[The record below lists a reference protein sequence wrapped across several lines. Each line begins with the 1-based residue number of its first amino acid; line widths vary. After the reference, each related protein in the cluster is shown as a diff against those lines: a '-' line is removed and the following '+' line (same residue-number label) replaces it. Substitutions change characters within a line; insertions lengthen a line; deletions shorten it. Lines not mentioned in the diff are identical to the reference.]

1 MISAAFAGWRGADPT
16 CGPSSGRRSAS
27 GDLRY
32 RYFLRPVAAGRAA
45 DLAAKKARKIGGV
58 FKPQLPGNLID
69 RAIGKQQQALRLA
82 QLTVEYQPLRRTVG
96 EAATDV
102 GQPRFGQMQL
112 PGVIRYRPVLM
123 VVAVDHLV
131 KALE

>member
-69 RAIGKQQQALRLA
+69 RAIGEQQQALRLA
-82 QLTVEYQPLRRTVG
+82 QLTVKYQPLRRTVG

-112 PGVIRYRPVLM
+112 PGRCV
-123 VVAVDHLV
+123 
-131 KALE
+131 